1 MVEVAPAP
9 TKAAKK
15 KRVNKPRT
23 GPGLSDRIVAVVSA
37 SNERGGVSGSAIKKA
52 LIAGGYDV
60 ERNNGRV
67 KLALRNLVLRGT
79 LIQARESGASGS
91 FKISKKPAEPRA
103 KRGTNKT
110 VKTVRAKK
118 PATQTKK
125 PAAKKPLKKAKK
137 PAARKTTKTPK
148 TGTRSP
154 KTGTKTPK
162 TGTRSPKTGTRSPK
176 TGTKTPKTG
185 TRSPKIPKKVSK
197 KTSAAKKS
205 PVKRVSKPKTTK
217 AALKN
222 RICKA

>member
-37 SNERGGVSGSAIKKA
+37 SNEWGGVSGSAIKKA

-79 LIQARESGASGS
+79 LIQARGSGASGS

-125 PAAKKPLKKAKK
+125 PAAKKPPKKAKK
-137 PAARKTTKTPK
+137 PAARKTTKT
-148 TGTRSP
+148 P

-176 TGTKTPKTG
+176 
-185 TRSPKIPKKVSK
+185 IPKKVAR

-217 AALKN
+217 AALK
-222 RICKA
+222 KK